1 MKIRPLMERDFEEVH
16 TLLLEVHRLHQQ
28 NRPDFYRDAD
38 PMNRQEFLEMLENP
52 AMFTLVAEED
62 GKVAGYCTVTMRE
75 PSANPVLQPRRIAWM
90 EELCVAAGYRR
101 HGIGEI
107 LMKAAECEAKQRG
120 AEKIELMVW
129 VFNDS
134 AENFYQKMGM
144 SPRAS
149 IMEKTL

>member
-1 MKIRPLMERDFEEVH
+1 MENWRDW
-16 TLLLEVHRLHQQ
+16 
-28 NRPDFYRDAD
+28 
-38 PMNRQEFLEMLENP
+38 QELKERKE
-52 AMFTLVAEED
+52 AEED

-101 HGIGEI
+101 RGIGEI

-129 VFNDS
+129 AFNDS